1 MKKLNFQ
8 ATFLLELVNE
18 VLDISKIE
26 NGQMKIT
33 PKEINIC
40 EIFDEFPPSLEQ
52 IKLGKD
58 LDIKCFKHDI
68 LYSELFADPLRIK
81 QIYTNILS
89 NAIKYTPD
97 GGSIVFEMYQQEI
110 PGSKTYGLS
119 LK

>member
-1 MKKLNFQ
+1 
-8 ATFLLELVNE
+8 
-18 VLDISKIE
+18 
-26 NGQMKIT
+26 MKIT

-40 EIFDEFPPSLEQ
+40 EIFDEFPPLLEQ

-97 GGSIVFEMYQQEI
+97 GGSIVLKCINKKYQAA
-110 PGSKTYGLS
+110 KTYGLS

>member
-1 MKKLNFQ
+1 
-8 ATFLLELVNE
+8 
-18 VLDISKIE
+18 
-26 NGQMKIT
+26 MKIT

-110 PGSKTYGLS
+110 PGSKNIRLIAKVSDTGIGMSKEYIE
-119 LK
+119 KYVFKIHA